1 MLNPR
6 NAVKIVDDSRMKPYG
21 EPYRGNTSL
30 TPTYKTKD
38 ISPVAK
44 RTRAGPSKSI
54 KVRNPKSISP
64 CKLSK
69 YFFDGD
75 FGAVCVHGKERLALE
90 VNVQKSVV
98 KTGSARSK
106 RTAVSVP

>member
-6 NAVKIVDDSRMKPYG
+6 NAVKIVEDSRTKPYG
-21 EPYRGNTSL
+21 DPYRGNTSL

-44 RTRAGPSKSI
+44 RTKAGPSKSI
-54 KVRNPKSISP
+54 KVRNPRSISP

-69 YFFDGD
+69 YFCDGD
-75 FGAVCVHGKERLALE
+75 LGAVCVRGKERLALE
-90 VNVQKSVV
+90 GNVQKS
-98 KTGSARSK
+98 GCCEDWLCQ
-106 RTAVSVP
+106 